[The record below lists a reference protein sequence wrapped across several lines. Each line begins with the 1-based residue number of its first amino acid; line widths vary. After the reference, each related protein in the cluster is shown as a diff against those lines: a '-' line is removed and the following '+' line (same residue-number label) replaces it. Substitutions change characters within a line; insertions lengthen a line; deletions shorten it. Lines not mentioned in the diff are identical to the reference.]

1 MIVFKSGKL
10 SKKDMD
16 AIESTLLELNDTYSD
31 YYITKNNLRLSIKE
45 NLLTLFDG
53 LKRGDKIAFDENAIG
68 VIVGY
73 SDNAPRKYLKILAK
87 DDKSIEALIK
97 IISWNIK
104 EDLWVKI
111 KKNNPMLKVLEK
123 NYFKFHAGRGKES
136 LLVKRK
142 K

>member
-1 MIVFKSGKL
+1 MIVFKTGVSNKDKKEITSIL
-10 SKKDMD
+10 SELTDAFSDFYLTKK
-16 AIESTLLELNDTYSD
+16 
-31 YYITKNNLRLSIKE
+31 NLRLSIKE

-53 LKRGDKIAFDENAIG
+53 LKKGDKIAFDKNAIG
-68 VIVGY
+68 VVVGY

-87 DDKSIEALIK
+87 DNKGVEGLIK

-104 EDLWVKI
+104 DDLWIKI
-111 KKNNPMLKVLEK
+111 KKNNPMLKILEK
-123 NYFKFHAGRGKES
+123 NYFKFHGSRGREL